1 MNKNNNLN
9 PKNYYI
15 ETRNIVEMKLKM
27 LNDNIEFTRNSFYYN
42 LFNKDNNEIESYFNL
57 ISKRKVKDYK
67 NKEAL
72 FYTDISESSE
82 KLSYRKILLGSE
94 WTEAKEWTIF
104 FWELGKYLE
113 KSEENLS
120 IFISYISTE
129 IPALLICLSILDTRY
144 RNFESIYLD
153 SEVYHD
159 FELRDR
165 ISYLDSSNR
174 NEWRDAQVLKVEY
187 LKGKPEEFNPYLT
200 IEIAGNKKEPTYTTS
215 ISRKQWEN
223 KIRKGGKVKG
233 VGGRG
238 TQVRVNDVISEII
251 SDRYGNSVAERLRVT
266 PRCHVNLIGRSAP
279 MFFLF
284 FPNQIKIKRP

>member
-1 MNKNNNLN
+1 
-9 PKNYYI
+9 
-15 ETRNIVEMKLKM
+15 
-27 LNDNIEFTRNSFYYN
+27 
-42 LFNKDNNEIESYFNL
+42 
-57 ISKRKVKDYK
+57 
-67 NKEAL
+67 
-72 FYTDISESSE
+72 